1 MREIFLQLSF
11 SFSSRTKNTLA
22 HYDLEI
28 LKVLTEAGGAGIS
41 VKKISR
47 HVFNACNSFFNP
59 IDFESVHEY
68 VQQYLQRN
76 SKLPTSLIV
85 RAETRG
91 IYKLNPD
98 NQEGQQLMLQFAEE
112 REGEDSTE
120 KDSQDTVDLSL
131 SLF

>member
-1 MREIFLQLSF
+1 M
-11 SFSSRTKNTLA
+11 A

-47 HVFNACNSFFNP
+47 HGKLLKEKLLTNACNSFFNP

-120 KDSQDTVDLSL
+120 KDSQDSVDLSL